1 MVWIGSRDRRRY
13 IRIIYRR
20 VVSIVASPD
29 NAGEAICCG
38 KAGWARRR
46 LDERL
51 DADQR
56 NDEAITQ
63 EEEEPRRYEKDEGKR
78 GKASQVSWGRK

>member
-1 MVWIGSRDRRRY
+1 MM
-13 IRIIYRR
+13 
-20 VVSIVASPD
+20 ASPD

-56 NDEAITQ
+56 RSNHTRRRGTKEIGKGRRKERGSLSRFLGPQVIVEYVEGRRDET
-63 EEEEPRRYEKDEGKR
+63 
-78 GKASQVSWGRK
+78 

>member
-1 MVWIGSRDRRRY
+1 M
-13 IRIIYRR
+13 
-20 VVSIVASPD
+20 ASPD
-29 NAGEAICCG
+29 NADEAICCG

-63 EEEEPRRYEKDEGKR
+63 EEEEPRRYEKDEGKER
-78 GKASQVSWGRK
+78 ESLSNFLGPQVTVEYVEGRRDER